1 MRGGQG
7 GGHFFPHVSAPLI
20 FPPYLFGALSEL
32 LRFLLD
38 KLFDLLG
45 ADLQPDHLGQR
56 LLHDLVALVVA
67 GVGGGGRKSGGGEEE
82 ALLLPSLLLLRSK
95 KMSMARFTVIE
106 STLSSLV
113 LPKRKPF
120 AAAAAHDAP

>member
-1 MRGGQG
+1 MVVVVKANGCGGGGRSRVRGGQG

-56 LLHDLVALVVA
+56 LLDDLVAF
-67 GVGGGGRKSGGGEEE
+67 GRRRGRGGKG
-82 ALLLPSLLLLRSK
+82 A
-95 KMSMARFTVIE
+95 MA
-106 STLSSLV
+106 LSS
-113 LPKRKPF
+113 
-120 AAAAAHDAP
+120 AAIAEKCIVTTRESFGSSEGGSPASVAAP